1 MSTEGADDVVLDP
14 SSVSEI
20 IKQGANV
27 AIPTLGFYYEHDAT
41 LGAKT
46 SAMIKRRIDCQSR
59 EGLDFY
65 EANILNDSRV
75 QDILDSFFPP
85 SSRIVMARYRNFA
98 HDPNHIFQYRAGAS
112 NGLFEAGYGDLQK
125 AGCEGTEVEFE
136 HGGLIEKGALNAAVF
151 ATDEIAKRWPHM
163 ILLDTPDIRR
173 KATEITE
180 APAGGANV
188 PSHFKRRP
196 GLHAQFKT
204 S

>member
-41 LGAKT
+41 VGAKT
-46 SAMIKRRIDCQSR
+46 SAMIKRRIDCQSK

-65 EANILNDSRV
+65 EANILNDSVGLILNTSLTELTISQRV

-98 HDPNHIFQYRAGAS
+98 HDPNHIFQYRAGGEAGRGVLVVQLWAEKSRAVYYAESYKCSSDLTSAS
-112 NGLFEAGYGDLQK
+112 NGLFETGYGVLQK
-125 AGCEGTEVEFE
+125 AGCKVTEVEFE
-136 HGGLIEKGALNAAVF
+136 HGGLYVK
-151 ATDEIAKRWPHM
+151 
-163 ILLDTPDIRR
+163 TP
-173 KATEITE
+173 A
-180 APAGGANV
+180 
-188 PSHFKRRP
+188 
-196 GLHAQFKT
+196 
-204 S
+204 